1 MPQSIKLA
9 VAAAAV
15 AAAFG
20 VQAAEVSLYGSI
32 STGMVYQ
39 HANKLTQNGSEPIDK
54 TDSLSMESGWFGD
67 SLWGITGEEE
77 LGNGWTVGFT
87 LESEFGSDTGA
98 AAGLE
103 DGGDKLFDSQAYL
116 RVGNDTFNFAAGN
129 IGGLASAGGDFD
141 LIGGFDPMGAFF
153 DVGGMGAFAAKDY
166 ASDNSIVAEV
176 TPVEGLKIS
185 AMASV
190 GEDDSAPAWE
200 DRTHYYG
207 LGASYEVGAF
217 AAAAV
222 VEMINY
228 DSTSNTAD
236 TKDDNAYTL
245 SLGLS
250 YDFGVVK
257 PSFIYQH
264 ADKIRTF
271 QGEAI
276 TKTVTNQTTGEDEE
290 VFRGGYKF
298 DSFLLGATAPLGNG
312 TLMGSVQYVKGKS
325 KVDSDEEGNATILAV
340 AYSYELSKRTSLWTG
355 ATYAVGG
362 DGLDKDLGSKAE
374 FNAMDRGAYNGYS
387 FGLGLV
393 HTF

>member
-1 MPQSIKLA
+1 MRQSIKLA

-32 STGMVYQ
+32 STGMVYT
-39 HANKLTQNGSEPIDK
+39 HTNELKGSEPADK
-54 TDSLSMESGWFGD
+54 TDNLAMESGWFGD

-141 LIGGFDPMGAFF
+141 MIGGFDPMGAFF
-153 DVGGMGAFAAKDY
+153 GVGGMGAFAAKDY

-190 GEDDSAPAWE
+190 GEDDTPAGWE

-222 VEMINY
+222 VEMLNY
-228 DSTSNTAD
+228 DSTTNNAA
-236 TKDDNAYTL
+236 TKDDNAYTF

-264 ADKIRTF
+264 ADKMRTF
-271 QGEAI
+271 QGESIADDKGNYI
-276 TKTVTNQTTGEDEE
+276 GT
-290 VFRGGYKF
+290 YKF

-312 TLMGSVQYVKGKS
+312 TLMGSVQYVKAENKADS
-325 KVDSDEEGNATILAV
+325 KDEGNATIIAL

-362 DGLDKDLGSKAE
+362 DGLDKDVKAGEE
-374 FNAMDRGAYNGYS
+374 FSAMGLADYNGYT

>member
-1 MPQSIKLA
+1 MRQSIKLA

-20 VQAAEVSLYGSI
+20 AQAAEVSLYGSI

-39 HANKLTQNGSEPIDK
+39 HADKLTHGNVTTDPK
-54 TDSLSMESGWFGD
+54 TDKLSMESGWFGD
-67 SLWGITGEEE
+67 SIWGITGEEE

-87 LESEFGSDTGA
+87 LENEYASDTGA
-98 AAGLE
+98 LGTE
-103 DGGDKLFDSQAYL
+103 NTIFDSQAYL

-141 LIGGFDPMGAFF
+141 MIGGFDPMGAFF
-153 DVGGMGAFAAKDY
+153 GVGGMGAFASKDY
-166 ASDNSIVAEV
+166 ASGNMLVAEV
-176 TPVEGLKIS
+176 TPVEGLKVS

-190 GEDDSAPAWE
+190 GEDDSEAGWE

-222 VEMINY
+222 VEMLNY
-228 DSTSNTAD
+228 NSIENQAPVN
-236 TKDDNAYTL
+236 DDNAYFF

-264 ADKIRTF
+264 ADKVRETTYNDD
-271 QGEAI
+271 GD
-276 TKTVTNQTTGEDEE
+276 VTNQAS
-290 VFRGGYKF
+290 YKF

-312 TLMGSVQYVKGKS
+312 TLMGSIQYMKAENKANS
-325 KVDSDEEGNATILAV
+325 KDEGNATILAL

-362 DGLDKDLGSKAE
+362 DGLDKDLGANDEE
-374 FNAMDRGAYNGYS
+374 FGHSLLSRGDANGYT